1 MACKESSRHQGFSLC
16 YTKVFFYSV
25 TCYTKVFPLSNQVF
39 PLCYTNL
46 FLSVTARSSHLL
58 QQGFPLCHT
67 KVFPSVIPRFPLCHT
82 KVFLSVIP
90 RFSHLLYQGLPLC
103 HTKVFPSV
111 TPRFFP
117 FVTPRFPPFVTGQ
130 RRADGMGLTLSLL
143 AQHWLFDCQLFQ
155 EESFKKKYLKTVKE
169 KDQSKTKQR
178 STLSIFSTATYPQ
191 FAMQLWKQL
200 NGNSIA

>member
-1 MACKESSRHQGFSLC
+1 MALLLSSQSSPSERETRNLVC
-16 YTKVFFYSV
+16 TPWPAKKAADIKVFPSVTPRFFFYSV

-67 KVFPSVIPRFPLCHT
+67 KVFPSVTTRFSPLSHQGFPICYTKFPLCHT

-143 AQHWLFDCQLFQ
+143 AQH
-155 EESFKKKYLKTVKE
+155 
-169 KDQSKTKQR
+169 
-178 STLSIFSTATYPQ
+178 
-191 FAMQLWKQL
+191 
-200 NGNSIA
+200 